1 MLKMTIKK
9 KINPQKSNKLIYAV
23 AAGLADR
30 ADRFFRLTFGSGG
43 GNKLPADI
51 LAYLK
56 NTEGLIEVRVDRRRK
71 NSADHF

>member
-23 AAGLADR
+23 VAGLAMVLIV
-30 ADRFFRLTFGSGG
+30 FFALTLRSGG
-43 GNKLPADI
+43 GNKLPADT

-56 NTEGLIEVRVDRRRK
+56 NTEGLIEVRIGDAE